1 MIPDY
6 QSLMKPVPDLA
17 RLVVAHE
24 VGCRVTERFK
34 VAVVEE
40 SYFE

>member
-6 QSLMKPVPDLA
+6 QSLMKPVPGLA
-17 RLVVAHE
+17 RVMVAHE
-24 VGCRVTERFK
+24 VGCRVTESFK